1 MAETQPKDPDAK
13 IDVLVLTT
21 DFGQKYYCK
30 TVAELGT
37 FLKNFKK
44 LNPQGDVSVSHAR
57 MTETEFNHI
66 PATNESAKYFEK

>member
-1 MAETQPKDPDAK
+1 MAETQPKDLDAK

-21 DFGQKYYCK
+21 DFGQKFYCR
-30 TVAELGT
+30 TVEELGT

-57 MTETEFNHI
+57 MTETEFSHI
-66 PATNESAKYFEK
+66 PVTGEAAKYFS